1 MKRLLSFLF
10 GVFLIVGCE
19 PTVTEKPVIKLDS
32 DQSALMTISEEGGTF
47 DVVFTSSLEWNA
59 SVFYS
64 EGSGWINLNRKSGAG
79 GYSVEKIKVTIAEN
93 ESDKPRS
100 AKLIISSG
108 DVSQEIGFIQT
119 AGSGNSEEPEPE
131 KVFDVVEGS
140 ADVGAEGGTVKVTV
154 RYNVEY
160 ECKIGV
166 DWIKEINAKSYDEK
180 VHTFIV
186 SANETTEARSTTISF
201 CGNGTCLPFVVNQA
215 AGEAKPEPYLN
226 VDTDNLSMPAEESSA
241 EVNIS
246 SNVDWTASCSAAW
259 VTLSSESGNG
269 DGVLTISVAENPNTN
284 ARSANIKVADA
295 SGELSHIIQV
305 KQQAAEE
312 EEEEVVFELTE
323 SSAEVSAEEGTIKVI
338 VHYNVSYECKVD
350 VDWIKEVKAKA
361 YDEAIHTFVVYANET
376 TEERTGVISFCG
388 NGTCIPFTVT
398 QAAGEEKPYLSVS
411 AENVTMPADGAKKKV
426 NVSSN
431 VDWKASC
438 TASWVTVTPKSGNGN
453 GELTITASANASDE
467 IRTAVVKITDA
478 SGNLACSV
486 QVRQQANEYEPYLD
500 ADVEN
505 ISAPAEGLQKKVNI
519 SANVDWKASCTADWV
534 KLSPASGKGDGT
546 LTVTVSENE
555 SDEARSAVVK
565 VASADG
571 KLSCNITVEQEPSE
585 EEPYLDADVENI
597 SAPAEGLQKKVNISA
612 NVDWKASCT
621 VDWVKLSPASGKG
634 DGTLTVTVSENVSEE
649 ARTAVVKITDAS
661 GKLSHSIPVN
671 QDAAVV
677 EDEPVFELLNSSAEV
692 GADGGN
698 FEVEVLSNI
707 EFDYTVPVDWI
718 TVVSE
723 QAKGSDK
730 YICTFKVSPNAGT
743 EERKA
748 VITFC
753 GNETCIPFNV
763 TQEGAPVEYN
773 LSVDR
778 ETISAAYTGTQTP
791 VTVNVTSNTA
801 WTVKSNS
808 TWCTVTPASGNADGS
823 FKVSVSENT
832 STSSRN
838 AVVTVTSQDDT
849 SLSCDIY
856 VNQEAKPEEEIDDS
870 WKTAEFEHRS
880 LFMRFTA
887 DWCGWCPMMATSIA
901 LAQENMP
908 GKIEALSVHGYDS
921 DLACTASEYMVSG
934 YNVEGFPSGLVDG
947 RTWIGNDSSDYTAS
961 LIVNAVND
969 TEARYDTCTGASWTS
984 TVSGNTVSLDLVT
997 YMKKSG
1003 SYKVTALLVEDNIV
1017 GYQADYENGAS
1028 SSYTHNGVI
1037 RAAFSNAMG
1046 DSYSLSSANQ
1056 VKRFNYSVTIPSGCN
1071 KNNLKIVV
1079 YIQRADS
1086 GSYYVDNAASAK
1098 IGVDKSLAVLSDK
1111 VGGGNEGIVPGD
1123 DIIL

>member
-59 SVFYS
+59 AVFYS

-166 DWIKEINAKSYDEK
+166 DWIKEVNAKSYDEK

-269 DGVLTISVAENPNTN
+269 DGVLTISVAENTNTN

-438 TASWVTVTPKSGNGN
+438 TASWVSVTPESGNGN
-453 GELTITASANASDE
+453 GELTITASANVSDE
-467 IRTAVVKITDA
+467 SRTAVVKITDA
-478 SGNLACSV
+478 SGNLSCSV

-546 LTVTVSENE
+546 LTVTVSEN
-555 SDEARSAVVK
+555 
-565 VASADG
+565 
-571 KLSCNITVEQEPSE
+571 
-585 EEPYLDADVENI
+585 
-597 SAPAEGLQKKVNISA
+597 
-612 NVDWKASCT
+612 
-621 VDWVKLSPASGKG
+621 
-634 DGTLTVTVSENVSEE
+634 VSEE
-649 ARTAVVKITDAS
+649 ARTAVVKINDAS
-661 GKLSHSIPVN
+661 GKLSHSIQVN

-880 LFMRFTA
+880 LFLRFTA

-901 LAQENMP
+901 LAQESMP
-908 GKIEALSVHGYDS
+908 GKIEALSVHGGGS
-921 DLACTASEYMVSG
+921 GLACTASEYMVSG

-947 RTWIGNDSSDYTAS
+947 RTWIKNYSSDYTAS

-984 TVSGNTVSLDLVT
+984 TISGNTVSLDLVT

-1003 SYKVTALLVEDNIV
+1003 SYKLTALLVEDNIV
-1017 GYQADYENGAS
+1017 GYQADYENDAS

-1056 VKRFNYSVTIPSGCN
+1056 VKRFNYSVTIPAGCN

-1086 GSYYVDNAASAK
+1086 GSYYVDNVAAAK

>member
-166 DWIKEINAKSYDEK
+166 DWIKEVNAKSYDEK

-269 DGVLTISVAENPNTN
+269 DGVLTISVAENTNTN

-376 TEERTGVISFCG
+376 TEKRTGVISFCG

-519 SANVDWKASCTADWV
+519 SANVDWKASCT
-534 KLSPASGKGDGT
+534 
-546 LTVTVSENE
+546 
-555 SDEARSAVVK
+555 
-565 VASADG
+565 
-571 KLSCNITVEQEPSE
+571 
-585 EEPYLDADVENI
+585 
-597 SAPAEGLQKKVNISA
+597 
-612 NVDWKASCT
+612 

-661 GKLSHSIPVN
+661 GKLSHSIQVN

-677 EDEPVFELLNSSAEV
+677 EEEPIFELLNSSAEV

-880 LFMRFTA
+880 LFLRFTA

-921 DLACTASEYMVSG
+921 KLACTASEYMISG
-934 YNVEGFPSGLVDG
+934 YNVEGYPSGLVDG
-947 RTWIGNDSSDYTAS
+947 RTWIGNYSSDYTAS

-1086 GSYYVDNAASAK
+1086 GSYYVDNAAAAK